1 MGRLLVLRP
10 EPCPLFDAEAML
22 FVDHHESQVR
32 KLYPVFDQGV
42 RADQQVDRAVG
53 NSGEGFAPFAC
64 FGCSFRG

>member
-1 MGRLLVLRP
+1 MVARSWSRAVP
-10 EPCPLFDAEAML
+10 ALFDAEAML

-53 NSGEGFAPFAC
+53 TW
-64 FGCSFRG
+64 RGLAVRVLWMLR